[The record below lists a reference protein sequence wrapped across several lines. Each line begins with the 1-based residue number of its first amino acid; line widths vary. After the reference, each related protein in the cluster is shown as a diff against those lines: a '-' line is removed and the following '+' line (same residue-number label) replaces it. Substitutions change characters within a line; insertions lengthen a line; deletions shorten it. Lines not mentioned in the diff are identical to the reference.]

1 MTKRRSPGARK
12 NAAADTRRGSTARRS
27 KRLFALRPSPI
38 QGQGAFAVRRI
49 PRGTRII
56 EYTGE
61 RITHEEAD
69 ARYDDEAMER
79 HHTYLFTVNARTV
92 IDAAVGGNESRII
105 NHSCDPNCVVMI
117 ERGRI
122 FIDAL
127 RDIPAGEELC
137 YDYSYEREEGDDATA
152 NTLYP
157 CRCGARRC
165 RGTILPPK
173 G

>member
-1 MTKRRSPGARK
+1 MTKRRGPAPRKGAPGAAK
-12 NAAADTRRGSTARRS
+12 RGSTARRS
-27 KRLFALRPSPI
+27 KRLFAIRLSPI
-38 QGQGAFAVRRI
+38 QGQGAFALRRI

-61 RITHEEAD
+61 RITHEVAD

-79 HHTYLFTVNARTV
+79 HHTYLFTVDERTV

-105 NHSCDPNCVVMI
+105 NHSCDPNCVVVI
-117 ERGRI
+117 ARGRI
-122 FIDAL
+122 FIDAIQ
-127 RDIPAGEELC
+127 DIPSGEELC
-137 YDYSYEREEGDDATA
+137 YDYSYEREEDDDAQA
-152 NTLYP
+152 EKLYP

-165 RGTILPPK
+165 RGTILSPK